1 MPENVQ
7 NPATRTTRARTKGR
21 VLILMAVVFVS
32 PAAFAFVN
40 KFFKFIRTMDTDE
53 MGAIALVPM
62 LNYLAVAA
70 GFLCLLVWAVSR
82 GMFKDVEG
90 PKFELLA
97 NEDRLDQADALSRSK

>member
-1 MPENVQ
+1 MPLNAQ
-7 NPATRTTRARTKGR
+7 NSTKQVTSARTKGR
-21 VLILMAVVFVS
+21 VLVLMAVVFVS

-40 KFFKFIRTMDTDE
+40 KFLKFIRTMDTDE

-70 GFLCLLVWAVSR
+70 GFLCLLVWAVAR